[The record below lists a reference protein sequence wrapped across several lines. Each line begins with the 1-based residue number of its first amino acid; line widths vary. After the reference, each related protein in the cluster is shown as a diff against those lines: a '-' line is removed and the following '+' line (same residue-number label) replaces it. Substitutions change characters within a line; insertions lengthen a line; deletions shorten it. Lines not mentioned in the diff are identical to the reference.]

1 RVRLRQSGVE
11 PPHSQTAAF
20 RCKHLITKIVVGSLH
35 KKPHAP
41 QTACGTP
48 PTWQHQRQ
56 QRTAKAAD
64 SQKARFCATK
74 ARAGASF
81 FGECRG
87 IASRWQINDKGW
99 RHKAAAITMPSR
111 ARIFMA
117 AADEKHRPLHARG
130 GENVMERRG

>member
-48 PTWQHQRQ
+48 ATWQHQRQ
-56 QRTAKAAD
+56 QTTAKAAD

-74 ARAGASF
+74 ARAGARF
-81 FGECRG
+81 FR
-87 IASRWQINDKGW
+87 R
-99 RHKAAAITMPSR
+99 MPW
-111 ARIFMA
+111 
-117 AADEKHRPLHARG
+117 HLPRG
-130 GENVMERRG
+130 GKSTTKAGGIKPPL